1 MENLFCGLR
10 VADGA
15 YFLPLRAIDRFDM
28 SCFCFSLIIWLCVFL
43 LPRLN
48 LVFTLLKRPG
58 VLAIIWILIYCFL
71 KKLLDSGFMLIRNFT
86 FKKRC

>member
-15 YFLPLRAIDRFDM
+15 YFLPLRAIDRFDI
-28 SCFCFSLIIWLCVFL
+28 SCFWFSLIIWLCVFL
-43 LPRLN
+43 LSRLN

-58 VLAIIWILIYCFL
+58 VLAIILILIYCFL
-71 KKLLDSGFMLIRNFT
+71 KKIIRLRVYAYKEFY
-86 FKKRC
+86 F